1 MITDFSNITTSIV
14 KIALDASSMQHN
26 LLATNIANANTDNFN
41 ASRIDFSRIYEEMSR
56 TTEMTGKDGLEMA
69 QELKSRMINGD
80 FINTTEVEGVELD
93 SELIGLSKNTIMYK
107 TLLSALSSRGE
118 LMQLAINGEKR

>member
-1 MITDFSNITTSIV
+1 MITDFSNITSSIV
-14 KIALDASSMQHN
+14 KLALEASSLQHN
-26 LLATNIANANTDNFN
+26 LLATNIANANSDNFN
-41 ASRIDFSRIYEEMSR
+41 ASRIDFSKIYEEMSR
-56 TTEMTGKDGLEMA
+56 AMEMTGNDGVDQT
-69 QELKSRMINGD
+69 QELKNRMINGY
-80 FINTTEVEGVELD
+80 FINTSEVEGVELD